1 MAWNTIQKKS
11 SSVYALSRGILLVIA
26 WRMNLHF
33 LARLQVFGY
42 LAKNDQIGL
51 KGNCGL

>member
-11 SSVYALSRGILLVIA
+11 SSVYALSRGILSVIA
-26 WRMNLHF
+26 WRMNLGIF

-42 LAKNDQIGL
+42 LAK
-51 KGNCGL
+51 K

>member
-11 SSVYALSRGILLVIA
+11 SSVYALSRGILSVIA

-42 LAKNDQIGL
+42 LAK
-51 KGNCGL
+51 K